1 MLKDFSVL
9 FSVREIFKGKRNCSK
24 TSRNE
29 RKTKISPYTL
39 WDQLKYLNQS
49 SFLHFQIHAVKSF
62 YSEGFNYITY
72 TFIEIKI
79 NEGQPSKSSI
89 SHFELCKKEIN
100 IITDFFPRHTCK
112 SNLYVNSVKFSISR
126 ARRC

>member
-1 MLKDFSVL
+1 MK
-9 FSVREIFKGKRNCSK
+9 E
-24 TSRNE
+24 
-29 RKTKISPYTL
+29 KTKISPYTL

-79 NEGQPSKSSI
+79 NEGQPNRVFHILNYVKKKS
-89 SHFELCKKEIN
+89 
-100 IITDFFPRHTCK
+100 T
-112 SNLYVNSVKFSISR
+112 
-126 ARRC
+126 